1 MPKRTRTPN
10 LVAFIAIGG
19 GLIAVGISTDNRGF
33 LWAGVLFIIVG
44 AASVVK
50 AKRERGTDNTGDE
63 QQQD

>member
-1 MPKRTRTPN
+1 MVKRKRTPY
-10 LVAFIAIGG
+10 LVAFIVLGC
-19 GLIAVGISTDNRGF
+19 GLVTVGISTDNRGL

-50 AKRERGTDNTGDE
+50 AKRERGTDDTGDE